1 MGVSPSEDR
10 HRSLTTTL
18 GEKSEFEPQRR
29 ADIDMIFLGARGQDA
44 RALIPQLLFNRA
56 GGLPIYA
63 TALIYDGKPSA
74 DINGLR
80 FCDAPWIIGQS
91 ADLQQQR
98 AAIAGLTRSEEH
110 TSELQS
116 LMRISY

>member
-63 TALIYDGKPSA
+63 TALISDGKPSA
-74 DINGLR
+74 AVDGLR
-80 FCDAPWIIGQS
+80 F
-91 ADLQQQR
+91 
-98 AAIAGLTRSEEH
+98 RSEEP

-116 LMRISY
+116 LMRHSYAVFS

>member
-1 MGVSPSEDR
+1 
-10 HRSLTTTL
+10 
-18 GEKSEFEPQRR
+18 
-29 ADIDMIFLGARGQDA
+29 MIFLGARGQDA

-91 ADLQQQR
+91 ADL
-98 AAIAGLTRSEEH
+98 RSEEQ
-110 TSELQS
+110 TYELQS
-116 LMRISY
+116 LMRISYAVFCLKKKKKINIKQDTTKII